1 MKEDRSMTRRR
12 VLVGISV
19 GLLSGIVV
27 SAEAAEPKP
36 IHTQKTKDA
45 VITLANEAGQL
56 KVGQNTFVLS
66 FADPATGKPL
76 DVKTVTFET
85 SMAMPGMA
93 PMLAGATLK
102 PDAVPGRYVATIA
115 FPDAGARQATVRW
128 EGPAG
133 KGTARFSVSVR

>member
-1 MKEDRSMTRRR
+1 MKEDRSMTRRLL
-12 VLVGISV
+12 LVGIGV
-19 GLLSGIVV
+19 GLLGGIV
-27 SAEAAEPKP
+27 AAAQAAEPKP
-36 IHTQKTKDA
+36 IHTQKTKEA

-66 FADPATGKPL
+66 FADPAGKPL

-102 PDAVPGRYVATIA
+102 PDSVPGRYVATST